1 MLQLYGDGGGCGGES
16 QRVFGKVNTNKDQK
30 QKFKNSESTDERN
43 YFDVWFVEAAFRI
56 RNIVAR

>member
-1 MLQLYGDGGGCGGES
+1 MRSNRNYLQVGLLLLQLYGDGGGCGGES

-43 YFDVWFVEAAFRI
+43 YFDV
-56 RNIVAR
+56 